1 MAEDVSK
8 CHVCGDEYPSA
19 AVLYWHYRCHHLHPP
34 PVYQVFSSDMRKKD
48 ANPGQKLHR
57 LLSEKMT
64 FSRTEVNPCQRDVPC
79 AVSIVRHHPDL
90 PSKSS
95 ESFHHFHCFICDKTL
110 RRRIDFEKHVSKCWK
125 EQGYCKLLIINK
137 SEDKELLHEE
147 KRNAEEVLERGN
159 PRERNVKKEKVQ
171 QKTDLVDDAN
181 EVSISRNTQ
190 DRVTCEMCSRTLQKC
205 SLKRHIEQQHG
216 EDRKAYGV
224 CVDSENGIYMVRK
237 TNSGVNFPCHVQ
249 KKVCDAVT
257 KEVLCEISECIH
269 TAEIASRSG
278 YKSFECRH
286 LQIASKCAPEP
297 DVVVLE
303 DDILHSLSSEGE
315 HKLISDSSI
324 KGAKSIRAK
333 AEANNCQAVIQFPS
347 TTGDIYLHYS
357 VFDGTV
363 HNYCRLKR
371 CVVSFHVTHHTID
384 CSCCRRKQNCLH
396 KSIVLWFL
404 AQRGYNIS
412 ELAPGLDSNNETDQK
427 ICEDRLTSSVKQSEI
442 YPPDKGD
449 VIKQMTKYLLD
460 QKKIQ
465 HPIPEAWKKR
475 KKIPDHFVPTE
486 TTCFSCHIPLS
497 KPTLVSNKAKVF
509 SISGI
514 NIVSTYVKLCQQCH
528 LPYRYQEV
536 TDGIHNYNDLFLITY
551 EVLNILES
559 SVASHI
565 AIGSQVE
572 CFNKAMNINLN
583 TSTVIGAYLHFV
595 GMSQRTYDFT
605 CISCGYYPPLIVM
618 DLDKKGAFHCDS
630 SQMELPEMSPES
642 DIVNAEEFWQNVVRH
657 QVAGGFLKSGTE
669 NPFPVIPGYQNW
681 APYIA
686 PNSRGS
692 VVINTEHRKVS
703 RSTGKLEE
711 EVHNMT
717 EERLIELLYIVQ
729 PERQR
734 TWTGP
739 QDNWLI

>member
-8 CHVCGDEYPSA
+8 CHVCGDVYPSA
-19 AVLYWHYRCHHLHPP
+19 AVLYGIIDAIISILH
-34 PVYQVFSSDMRKKD
+34 QSTK
-48 ANPGQKLHR
+48 HR

-79 AVSIVRHHPDL
+79 AVSIVRHHP
-90 PSKSS
+90 
-95 ESFHHFHCFICDKTL
+95 
-110 RRRIDFEKHVSKCWK
+110 
-125 EQGYCKLLIINK
+125 
-137 SEDKELLHEE
+137 EDKELLHEE

-357 VFDGTV
+357 VFDGT
-363 HNYCRLKR
+363 
-371 CVVSFHVTHHTID
+371 
-384 CSCCRRKQNCLH
+384 
-396 KSIVLWFL
+396 
-404 AQRGYNIS
+404 RGYNIS

-486 TTCFSCHIPLS
+486 TTAFRVIYLYPSQHSYQI
-497 KPTLVSNKAKVF
+497 KPK
-509 SISGI
+509 
-514 NIVSTYVKLCQQCH
+514 
-528 LPYRYQEV
+528 YQEV

-642 DIVNAEEFWQNVVRH
+642 DVVNAEEFWQNVVRH

-717 EERLIELLYIVQ
+717 EERLIELLYNSTTRTVRELGQGLRITGLSKMAKADIIRHIQNAISSDENKFHKVFKKAWGSSGGWAILYVHMALFMQLNLLSGLRVQ
-729 PERQR
+729 EIM
-734 TWTGP
+734 WTFL
-739 QDNWLI
+739 QV